1 MVPPL
6 ISTQELADALIGGQA
21 PVVLDVRWA
30 LGGPPGID
38 LYQQGHIP
46 SASFVDLD
54 RELAAPPG
62 PGRHP
67 LPEAAAFQAAMR
79 QHGVSESR
87 SVVVY
92 DAGSSTSAARAWWDL
107 KYFGHPDVRVL
118 DGGYAAWVAE
128 GRPFVV
134 GDDMRGT
141 PLAHPPGDFAAVP
154 GGLPMVDA
162 AGALDLAARGVL
174 IDSRAPERFRGEV
187 EPVDAVAGH
196 IPGATNLPTTGNV
209 DSTGHFLRADA
220 LRSRFAGVGAK
231 PAVAVGAY
239 CGSGVTA
246 AHTVLALS
254 VAGIDAALY
263 VGSWSEWITDPSRPV
278 ATGPEAPPS

>member
-6 ISTQELADALIGGQA
+6 ISTQELADALIGRQA
-21 PVVLDVRWA
+21 PVVLDIRWA

-38 LYQQGHIP
+38 QYRRGHIP
-46 SASFVDLD
+46 GASFVDLD
-54 RELAAPPG
+54 KELAAPPG

-67 LPEAAAFQAAMR
+67 LPEAAGFQTAMR
-79 QHGVSESR
+79 RHGVGASR
-87 SVVVY
+87 PVVVY
-92 DAGSSTSAARAWWDL
+92 DAGNSTAAARGWWDL

-128 GRPFVV
+128 GRPIAAGDADSAEAPPRDADFV
-134 GDDMRGT
+134 
-141 PLAHPPGDFAAVP
+141 AAP
-154 GGLPMVDA
+154 GGLPIVDA
-162 AGALDLAARGVL
+162 AGASDLAVRGVL
-174 IDSRAPERFRGEV
+174 IDSRAPERFRGEA

-196 IPGATNLPTTGNV
+196 IPGAANLPTTGNV
-209 DSTGHFLRADA
+209 DPTGHFLSVEA

-254 VAGIDAALY
+254 VAGIDSALY

-278 ATGPEAPPS
+278 ATGPEAAAS